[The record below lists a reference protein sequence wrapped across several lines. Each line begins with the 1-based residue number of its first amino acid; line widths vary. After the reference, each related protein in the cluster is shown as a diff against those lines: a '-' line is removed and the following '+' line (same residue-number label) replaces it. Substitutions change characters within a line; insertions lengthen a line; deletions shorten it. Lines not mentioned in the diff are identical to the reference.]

1 MHTVKLDWIT
11 PDSEQVIA
19 RHARVSTSKPDRPE
33 YERLLK
39 FCIKHGHWSIFEQA
53 NASFEIIT
61 TRAISPQILRHR
73 TFTFQELSQRYS
85 NPWEVINSDPC
96 EAKNFE
102 MRKQA
107 KNNRQSSTDRID
119 VSLESRFRDDLSIID
134 AQLWDL
140 YTRMI
145 EAGVAKECARNICPL
160 YTPTKLHMN
169 GTIRSWAHYVG
180 LRGSEDTQK
189 EHREIAKQIGTILA
203 VELPVVTK
211 ALALAAAR
219 NPDDKSLQGWLAIHP
234 LARDQDQ
241 SPPQQTASN
250 S

>member
-19 RHARVSTSKPDRPE
+19 RHARVSTAKPDRPE

-39 FCIKHGHWSIFEQA
+39 FCIRKGHWSIFEQA

-61 TRAISPQILRHR
+61 TRAISPQILRHK
-73 TFTFQELSQRYS
+73 TFTFQELSQRYA
-85 NPWEVINSDPC
+85 NPWEVISSDPC
-96 EAKNFE
+96 EAQNFE

-107 KNNRQSSTDRID
+107 EKNRQSSTDPID
-119 VSLESRFRDDLSIID
+119 PALEARFREDLSIID

-140 YTRMI
+140 YRRMI
-145 EAGVAKECARNICPL
+145 EAGVARECARNVCPL

-180 LRGSEDTQK
+180 LRGSQETQK
-189 EHREIAKQIGTILA
+189 EHRNIAFQIGTILA
-203 VELPVVTK
+203 IELPVVTK
-211 ALALAAAR
+211 ALALEAAQDPEESPLR
-219 NPDDKSLQGWLAIHP
+219 GWLSIHP
-234 LARDQDQ
+234 LPKDRG
-241 SPPQQTASN
+241 
-250 S
+250 